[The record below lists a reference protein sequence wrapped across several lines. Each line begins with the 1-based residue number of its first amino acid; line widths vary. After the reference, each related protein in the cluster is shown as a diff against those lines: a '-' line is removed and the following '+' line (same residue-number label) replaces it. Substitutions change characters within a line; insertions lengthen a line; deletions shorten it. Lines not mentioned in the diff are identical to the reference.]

1 MIDDT
6 YSGHL
11 THLRHL
17 NFKALELVS
26 LQCLVC
32 SDIEINDIKISVKD
46 LNSNL
51 IRRENQLDLTI
62 FGKKLNF
69 NDFLSIL
76 CFQIYFLIFS

>member
-11 THLRHL
+11 THLRRL

-26 LQCLVC
+26 LPCLVY
-32 SDIEINDIKISVKD
+32 SDIEINGIKISVRD

-51 IRRENQLDLTI
+51 IRRENELDLTT

-69 NDFLSIL
+69 DDIVSIL